1 MMRIRSSK
9 DFSAGMM
16 FIAFGVAGM
25 GMAQAYPFGNSA
37 RMGPGYFPTLISGLL
52 ITLGILVALRGV
64 AVEGH
69 KLGNFHFRPLVLVLA
84 SVVLF
89 GFALEQLGLL
99 IAIFTLVVLASLGG
113 NEFRK
118 REVLILASI
127 LAMGSFLVFIY
138 GLRLQIPVWPLS
150 Y

>member
-1 MMRIRSSK
+1 
-9 DFSAGMM
+9 MM

-25 GMAQAYPFGNSA
+25 GMAQAYPFGSSA

-52 ITLGILVALRGV
+52 ITLGVLGALRGLV
-64 AVEGH
+64 VNGH
-69 KLGNFHFRPLVLVLA
+69 KLGNFHFKPLFLVLA

-89 GFALEQLGLL
+89 GFALERLGLM
-99 IAIFTLVVLASLGG
+99 IAIFTLAVLASLGG

>member
-1 MMRIRSSK
+1 M
-9 DFSAGMM
+9 
-16 FIAFGVAGM
+16 V
-25 GMAQAYPFGNSA
+25 MAQAYPFGNSA

-52 ITLGILVALRGV
+52 ITLGVLVALRGV
-64 AVEGH
+64 VVEGH
-69 KLGNFHFRPLVLVLA
+69 KPGNFHFRPLFLVLA

-89 GFALEQLGLL
+89 GFALERLGLM
-99 IAIFTLVVLASLGG
+99 IAIFTLVVLASLGE